1 MVDLA
6 EVAVSHRRWCY
17 KAVKEARGE
26 QSRQFSRTGEVKPLL
41 KSTEVLIIEA
51 AGFVS
56 IRLIALALI
65 LQMSSEVRGV
75 EAEVQSVPVPAVNFI
90 A

>member
-6 EVAVSHRRWCY
+6 EVAVSHRRWRC
-17 KAVKEARGE
+17 KAVKEGRGE
-26 QSRQFSRTGEVKPLL
+26 QSRQFSWTREVKPLL
-41 KSTEVLIIEA
+41 KSTEVFIPEA

-56 IRLIALALI
+56 IRLITLALI
-65 LQMSSEVRGV
+65 LQRSSDVSGV
-75 EAEVQSVPVPAVNFI
+75 EAVVQSVSVPAVNFI